1 MESSHKGVSHGDAF
15 IVNVC
20 IFLRLFGGGKNFKVV
35 LWCRRRRVGAGG
47 CLAGV
52 FARGMDER
60 LLSDKINQSISAPP
74 SPHSLF
80 NILSNLSPRAPLAVN
95 KNLSPLSPSL

>member
-35 LWCRRRRVGAGG
+35 LWCRQRRVGAGG

-52 FARGMDER
+52 FARGI
-60 LLSDKINQSISAPP
+60 LFCPF
-74 SPHSLF
+74 SLCRKDRM
-80 NILSNLSPRAPLAVN
+80 NGS
-95 KNLSPLSPSL
+95 

>member
-35 LWCRRRRVGAGG
+35 LWCRRQRVGAGG

-52 FARGMDER
+52 FARG
-60 LLSDKINQSISAPP
+60 IPFCP
-74 SPHSLF
+74 FSLCRKDRM
-80 NILSNLSPRAPLAVN
+80 NGS
-95 KNLSPLSPSL
+95 